1 MVRAVFFDKDG
12 TLNALVPRGDKST
25 PPWMLDELVIF
36 EEAKTAVDI
45 VKNMGYNT
53 YIVTN
58 QPDIADELMS
68 DMEFQMMCEVMVN
81 TLEVDDLTA
90 AFERG
95 DAYYKP
101 NTGMVDDLVDEYQ
114 IDRAESWFIG
124 DTWKDV
130 ACANRAGIRSIYIGS
145 KPEELEQNNCTAD
158 YTAKDVLAACELIRE
173 LDYETIC

>member
-1 MVRAVFFDKDG
+1 
-12 TLNALVPRGDKST
+12 
-25 PPWMLDELVIF
+25 
-36 EEAKTAVDI
+36 
-45 VKNMGYNT
+45 
-53 YIVTN
+53 
-58 QPDIADELMS
+58 
-68 DMEFQMMCEVMVN
+68 MVN

-101 NTGMVDDLVDEYQ
+101 NTGMVDDLVDEYK
-114 IDRAESWFIG
+114 IDREESWFIG

-173 LDYETIC
+173 LDYETIR